1 MEIVR
6 MQKHLSCIKF
16 NISKEKE
23 MDEIIRK
30 EA

>member
-6 MQKHLSCIKF
+6 MQKHVSFIKF
-16 NISKEKE
+16 IISKEKE

-30 EA
+30 VV